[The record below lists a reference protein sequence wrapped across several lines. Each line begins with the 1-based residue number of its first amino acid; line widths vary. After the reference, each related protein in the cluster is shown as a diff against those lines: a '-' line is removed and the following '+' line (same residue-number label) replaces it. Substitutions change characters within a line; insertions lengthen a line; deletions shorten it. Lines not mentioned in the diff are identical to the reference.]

1 MKQEKFSIKKRIQS
15 FSHAFNG
22 IKILLSEEHNVWI
35 HLLAACITI
44 LLGFILHISITE
56 WIALLFAIGF
66 VLAMEAI
73 NSAIE
78 NLADY
83 VSPDKN
89 ELIKKVKDLSAA
101 AVLISATTALVVGLI
116 IFLPK
121 IIAL

>member
-1 MKQEKFSIKKRIQS
+1 MQS

-35 HLLAACITI
+35 HLLAACIAI
-44 LLGFILHISITE
+44 VLGFVLHVSETE
-56 WIALLFAIGF
+56 WVALLFAIGF

-83 VSPDKN
+83 ISPDKN
-89 ELIKKVKDLSAA
+89 ELIKKVKDISAA
-101 AVLISATTALVVGLI
+101 AVLISAIAALCVGLI

-121 IIAL
+121 IMHGNETL